1 MACNNTLL
9 SITLCIPDIRVYQLM
24 TLMCIICIRISIRI
38 HFVYTGKCRIFYSAT
53 YWCFFDEMQDTEHHY
68 EKLPLSELHTG
79 MVSQSV
85 LDYMH
90 LICLRV
96 VARLIWQW
104 TTGPVWVPAGLVSD
118 TSCWLIEAMCT
129 QTSVIVILS
138 VRKGQEDSTIVRP
151 IVLNG
156 KLSDA
161 AHQNF
166 MLDADCRIVT
176 TNLK

>member
-24 TLMCIICIRISIRI
+24 TLMCIICIRISILI

-79 MVSQSV
+79 MVSRSV

-118 TSCWLIEAMCT
+118 TSCWLIERSYVHANLSHCHLVSEKRPRRFDNYASYCVKWKVVWCCT
-129 QTSVIVILS
+129 SELHAWC
-138 VRKGQEDSTIVRP
+138 G
-151 IVLNG
+151 L
-156 KLSDA
+156 
-161 AHQNF
+161 
-166 MLDADCRIVT
+166 
-176 TNLK
+176 